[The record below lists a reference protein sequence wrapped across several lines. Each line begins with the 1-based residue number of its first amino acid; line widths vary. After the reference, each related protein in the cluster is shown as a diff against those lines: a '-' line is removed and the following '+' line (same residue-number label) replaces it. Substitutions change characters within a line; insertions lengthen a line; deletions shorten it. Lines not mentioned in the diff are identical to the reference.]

1 MKAIRKVTLCV
12 LSFVIMFMMMTATFD
27 KKDVS
32 AAETARIS
40 VSSGSCEVGD
50 TVTITI
56 TVSGS
61 NIMLCDFYVNYDA
74 SIITAQ
80 SGYDAGGNGT
90 IRIVSTEST
99 TFKVTF
105 KAVKPGTST
114 ISVARST
121 AQIGSETEDSMN
133 VAASSGSVSV
143 SAPASYSSDDTLS
156 SLEISPGV
164 LSPAFSP
171 SVTTYTTSVGS
182 DCDKLTVSAI
192 ANDSKATVKV
202 SGTRMDPGLNTT
214 TITVT
219 AEDGS
224 KRTYTIKTTK
234 GDDVKTPDDTTK
246 ATDSGQ
252 PDNSQ
257 SGTDGPDT
265 SAIQEPNVDVGGR
278 EYKIISSFDE
288 YPLPDGYVQADS
300 DYNGVKIAVGMGT
313 NTDLLLVYLES
324 VDGTG
329 ESGFYVY
336 DSVNQSFSKYIE
348 VSQPELSYCIL
359 PIDAASMELPDG
371 YELGKIDIDGREVE
385 VLLDKTGNYALF
397 YGVSSTGGTGWFRY
411 NTNDGTIQGYAG
423 YNTADEPV
431 FNIIDRKN
439 NSSTGSF
446 SLFKGINLIFMIII
460 AALAIVIIILAVM
473 VEMLSRKLKV
483 SKKAFV
489 KAMDD
494 YDDSDEYDST
504 DYAEDNNADYEDN
517 SYSADENDL
526 SDKNY
531 DADAEDILN
540 NSGISDTED
549 TSSENVS
556 EEIELEEIELEDK
569 NR

>member
-1 MKAIRKVTLCV
+1 
-12 LSFVIMFMMMTATFD
+12 
-27 KKDVS
+27 
-32 AAETARIS
+32 
-40 VSSGSCEVGD
+40 
-50 TVTITI
+50 
-56 TVSGS
+56 
-61 NIMLCDFYVNYDA
+61 
-74 SIITAQ
+74 
-80 SGYDAGGNGT
+80 
-90 IRIVSTEST
+90 
-99 TFKVTF
+99 
-105 KAVKPGTST
+105 
-114 ISVARST
+114 
-121 AQIGSETEDSMN
+121 
-133 VAASSGSVSV
+133 
-143 SAPASYSSDDTLS
+143 
-156 SLEISPGV
+156 
-164 LSPAFSP
+164 
-171 SVTTYTTSVGS
+171 
-182 DCDKLTVSAI
+182 
-192 ANDSKATVKV
+192 
-202 SGTRMDPGLNTT
+202 
-214 TITVT
+214 
-219 AEDGS
+219 
-224 KRTYTIKTTK
+224 
-234 GDDVKTPDDTTK
+234 
-246 ATDSGQ
+246 
-252 PDNSQ
+252 
-257 SGTDGPDT
+257 
-265 SAIQEPNVDVGGR
+265 
-278 EYKIISSFDE
+278 
-288 YPLPDGYVQADS
+288 
-300 DYNGVKIAVGMGT
+300 MGT

-494 YDDSDEYDST
+494 YDDSDEYDELINIKDGSSRTLHAGDVKDSYNSEDDST

-569 NR
+569 KR